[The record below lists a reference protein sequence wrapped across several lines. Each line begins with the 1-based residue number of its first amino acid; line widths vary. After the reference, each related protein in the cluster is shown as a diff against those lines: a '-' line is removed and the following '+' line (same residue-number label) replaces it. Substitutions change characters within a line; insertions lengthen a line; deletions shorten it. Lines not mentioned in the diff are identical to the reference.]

1 MGGQGVRI
9 AIKYRYG
16 KMLRLLSVLVDGIFR
31 FYVEQH
37 INLALNFQPFFMGYP
52 PLPFIHG
59 LPGADHYN
67 FPRCIDVLKGL
78 SGYIAGLIHCQRS
91 QFFKKRHQLAGFLR
105 WNGSFYDYFHCHW
118 RSP

>member
-1 MGGQGVRI
+1 
-9 AIKYRYG
+9 
-16 KMLRLLSVLVDGIFR
+16 MLRLLSVLVDGIFR

-67 FPRCIDVLKGL
+67 FPRCIDVFEGSLRIYSRVDSL
-78 SGYIAGLIHCQRS
+78 PEIAI
-91 QFFKKRHQLAGFLR
+91 F
-105 WNGSFYDYFHCHW
+105 
-118 RSP
+118 